1 MTTTFA
7 PSFSR
12 TAAAATVSSSFSSS
26 SSPAVQ
32 PSPLTVLVHAGFDGT
47 SDFFPFHDLAKVG
60 GYTKDDFTFRDL
72 IQDGIDGGPQVDL
85 YLSGCR
91 VGGGGVPDCPAACND
106 TALYFGSF
114 ETFYNCVALASIA
127 YWTRDVGAYYAG
139 AEAERNAS
147 ALMGPA
153 GGTLAAFQARPV
165 LESFAACAVDSCVQ
179 DQLSVPCDPSVTAL
193 SRNSS
198 SGAIFAAMDNFCP
211 ELRAEINPDIFGPG
225 VLISYILQVVFSASL
240 YVFLKIFTFW
250 VGYSQKPAK
259 RPASERLVRRL
270 TRIES
275 MLWKDSSA
283 LSRTSIAIAATL
295 VEFQEAQCWFVFA
308 VQIASILAIVVNSQE
323 GTFWGEIVVNGAV
336 AFHVSQN
343 GVLPMFLVQICLHNE
358 GIRNWHTFLG
368 FCTEYL
374 LAIVATTQRISFRG
388 SVDLFRGQHAVDA
401 CGGNPSPR
409 TYCASSA
416 GVDGLTLTFFPHPL
430 VYKLVFLVLDT
441 VAIIALSA
449 DQLAWTLRTHR
460 RTRHWTV
467 GAHGLGRWPDGPLK
481 RHWVRWSAWF
491 WYGLEFAY
499 LIINILYLVSLT
511 KVISNDSF
519 QANRWSYGQ
528 IIAMTVWGPVI
539 VKLFSLILSGPP
551 KNGQGLNSGPPR
563 LRIDNVLNHRQT
575 DAASA
580 DEGMST
586 SSSARWI
593 PPPQQQQQQQLQCS
607 HKLAVPQSPDTD
619 GGMTQV
625 PEVQAPPPP
634 RKRTIRHE

>member
-12 TAAAATVSSSFSSS
+12 TTVAVSSS
-26 SSPAVQ
+26 SSSSSSSAV
-32 PSPLTVLVHAGFDGT
+32 PSPLTVLVHSSFEGT

-85 YLSGCR
+85 YLSGCQVR
-91 VGGGGVPDCPAACND
+91 KGGAPDCPTACND
-106 TALYFGSF
+106 TTLHFGSF
-114 ETFYNCVALASIA
+114 ETFYNCAALAAIA
-127 YWTRDVGAYYAG
+127 HWTGDIGTYYLG
-139 AEAERNAS
+139 VEAERNAS
-147 ALMGPA
+147 VLMGS
-153 GGTLAAFQARPV
+153 GGTLAGFRARPV
-165 LESFAACAVDSCVQ
+165 LESFAACAVESCTQ
-179 DQLSVPCDPSVTAL
+179 DQLSAPCDASVMDL

-198 SGAIFAAMDNFCP
+198 SRDIFAAMDKFCP

-225 VLISYILQVVFSASL
+225 VLISYVLQVVFSASL
-240 YVFLKIFTFW
+240 YLFLKIFTFW
-250 VGYSQKPAK
+250 VGYSQKPAQR
-259 RPASERLVRRL
+259 RPTSERLVRRL

-275 MLWKDSSA
+275 MIWKDSSA

-323 GTFWGEIVVNGAV
+323 GTFWGEIVVNSAV

-343 GVLPMFLVQICLHNE
+343 GILPMFLVQICLHNE

-368 FCTEYL
+368 FCMEYL
-374 LAIVATTQRISFRG
+374 LAIVATTQRVSFRG
-388 SVDLFRGQHAVDA
+388 SVDLFRGQHAVAA

-441 VAIIALSA
+441 VAIAALAA
-449 DQLAWTLRTHR
+449 DQLAWTLRTHQ
-460 RTRHWTV
+460 RTRHWTL
-467 GAHGLGRWPDGPLK
+467 GAHGLGRWPDGRLK
-481 RHWVRWSAWF
+481 RHWVRWSGWF
-491 WYGLEFAY
+491 WHGLEFAY
-499 LIINILYLVSLT
+499 LVINVLYLVSLS

-551 KNGQGLNSGPPR
+551 KNGEGLNAGPPR
-563 LRIDNVLNHRQT
+563 LRIDNVLNHRQ
-575 DAASA
+575 A
-580 DEGMST
+580 DTADDVMST
-586 SSSARWI
+586 SSSGRWI
-593 PPPQQQQQQQLQCS
+593 PPPPPQLPLQR
-607 HKLAVPQSPDTD
+607 KLATPQSPDIE
-619 GGMTQV
+619 GGMKEADVET
-625 PEVQAPPPP
+625 APP
-634 RKRTIRHE
+634 RTITIRHE

>member
-12 TAAAATVSSSFSSS
+12 TTTTTTISSSTAS
-26 SSPAVQ
+26 
-32 PSPLTVLVHAGFDGT
+32 PSPLTILVHSGFDGT

-60 GYTKDDFTFRDL
+60 GYTKDDFTFKDL

-85 YLSGCR
+85 FLSGCR
-91 VGGGGVPDCPAACND
+91 VDGADAPDCPAACND
-106 TALYFGSF
+106 TSLYFGSL
-114 ETFYNCVALASIA
+114 ETFYNCATLASVA
-127 YWTRDVGAYYAG
+127 HWTRGRGAYRVG
-139 AEAERNAS
+139 EEAERNAS
-147 ALMGPA
+147 VLMG
-153 GGTLAAFQARPV
+153 GRSLAEFDGRPV
-165 LESFAACAVDSCVQ
+165 VENFAACALESCAK
-179 DQLSVPCDPSVTAL
+179 DQLSVPCDASVTAL
-193 SRNSS
+193 SRSS
-198 SGAIFAAMDNFCP
+198 STEAIFAAMDNFCP

-225 VLISYILQVVFSASL
+225 VLISYVLQVVFSASL
-240 YVFLKIFTFW
+240 YLFLKIFTFW
-250 VGYSQKPAK
+250 VSYSQKPTK
-259 RPASERLVRRL
+259 RPTSERLVRRL

-283 LSRTSIAIAATL
+283 LSRTSIAIATTL
-295 VEFQEAQCWFVFA
+295 VEFQEAQCWFIFA

-336 AFHVSQN
+336 AFHISQN
-343 GVLPMFLVQICLHNE
+343 GILPMFLVQVCLHNE

-374 LAIVATTQRISFRG
+374 LAVVATTQRISFRG
-388 SVDLFRGQHAVDA
+388 SFDLFRGQHEMAA

-430 VYKLVFLVLDT
+430 MYKLVFLVLDT
-441 VAIIALSA
+441 VAIVALSV
-449 DQLAWTLRTHR
+449 DQFAWTLRTHH
-460 RTRHWTV
+460 RTRHWAI

-481 RHWVRWSAWF
+481 RHWARWSRWF
-491 WYGLEFAY
+491 WHGLEFAY
-499 LIINILYLVSLT
+499 LVVNVLYLVSLS
-511 KVISNDSF
+511 KVISGDSF

-563 LRIDNVLNHRQT
+563 LRIDNVLNRRQANST
-575 DAASA
+575 D
-580 DEGMST
+580 DGMST

-593 PPPQQQQQQQLQCS
+593 PPLPQQR
-607 HKLAVPQSPDTD
+607 KLAMPRSPDTD
-619 GGMTQV
+619 GGMNE
-625 PEVQAPPPP
+625 EVDVETAPPP
-634 RKRTIRHE
+634 RKQTIRHE

>member
-12 TAAAATVSSSFSSS
+12 TTTAVSSVSVV
-26 SSPAVQ
+26 SPT
-32 PSPLTVLVHAGFDGT
+32 PSPLTVLVRPGFDGT

-60 GYTKDDFTFRDL
+60 GYTKDDLTFRDL

-91 VGGGGVPDCPAACND
+91 IGRGRGAPLDCPTACND
-106 TALYFGSF
+106 TALFFGSF
-114 ETFYNCVALASIA
+114 ETFYNCAALASIA
-127 YWTRDVGAYYAG
+127 YWTREVGTYYVDAD
-139 AEAERNAS
+139 AERNAS
-147 ALMGPA
+147 ALMGN
-153 GGTLAAFQARPV
+153 GSLASFQGRPV
-165 LESFAACAVDSCVQ
+165 VESFAACAVESCIE
-179 DQLSVPCDPSVTAL
+179 DQLSEPCDASITSL

-198 SGAIFAAMDNFCP
+198 TDDIFAAMDIFCP

-225 VLISYILQVVFSASL
+225 VLISYVLQVVFAGSL
-240 YVFLKIFTFW
+240 YIFLRIFTFW
-250 VGYSQKPAK
+250 VSYSQKPAK
-259 RPASERLVRRL
+259 RPASERIVRRL

-283 LSRTSIAIAATL
+283 LSRTSIAIATTL
-295 VEFQEAQCWFVFA
+295 VEFQEAQCWFIFA

-323 GTFWGEIVVNGAV
+323 GSFWGEIVVNGAV

-343 GVLPMFLVQICLHNE
+343 GILPMFLIQVCLHNE

-374 LAIVATTQRISFRG
+374 LAVVATTQSISFAG
-388 SVDLFRGQHAVDA
+388 ALDLFRGQRAVAA

-441 VAIIALSA
+441 VAIVALGV

-460 RTRHWTV
+460 RTRHWSI

-481 RHWVRWSAWF
+481 RHWLRWSAWF
-491 WYGLEFAY
+491 WHGLEFAY
-499 LIINILYLVSLT
+499 LVINVLYLISLS
-511 KVISNDSF
+511 KVISDDSF
-519 QANRWSYGQ
+519 RANRWSYGQ

-551 KNGQGLNSGPPR
+551 KNGEGLNSGPPR
-563 LRIDNVLNHRQT
+563 LRIDNVLNHRQDNAGD
-575 DAASA
+575 DA
-580 DEGMST
+580 MST
-586 SSSARWI
+586 CSSARWQ
-593 PPPQQQQQQQLQCS
+593 PTPATPR
-607 HKLAVPQSPDTD
+607 KLAVPQSPATD
-619 GGMTQV
+619 GGLTEQV
-625 PEVQAPPPP
+625 IVEAPRP
-634 RKRTIRHE
+634 RPAKLTIRHE

>member
-12 TAAAATVSSSFSSS
+12 TTTAVSSFSVV
-26 SSPAVQ
+26 SPT
-32 PSPLTVLVHAGFDGT
+32 PSPLTILVRPGFDGT

-60 GYTKDDFTFRDL
+60 GYTKDDLTFRDL

-91 VGGGGVPDCPAACND
+91 IGRGRGAPLDCPTACND

-114 ETFYNCVALASIA
+114 ETFYNCAALAAIA
-127 YWTRDVGAYYAG
+127 YWTREVGTYYVD

-147 ALMGPA
+147 ALMGNSS
-153 GGTLAAFQARPV
+153 LASFQGRPV
-165 LESFAACAVDSCVQ
+165 VESFAACAIESCVE
-179 DQLSVPCDPSVTAL
+179 DQLSEPCDASITSL

-198 SGAIFAAMDNFCP
+198 TNDIFAAMDIFCP

-225 VLISYILQVVFSASL
+225 VLISYVLQVIFAGSL
-240 YVFLKIFTFW
+240 YIFLRIFTFW
-250 VGYSQKPAK
+250 VSYSQKPAK
-259 RPASERLVRRL
+259 RPASERIVRRL

-283 LSRTSIAIAATL
+283 LSRTSIAIATTL
-295 VEFQEAQCWFVFA
+295 VEFQEAQCWFIFA

-323 GTFWGEIVVNGAV
+323 GSFWGEIVVNGAV

-343 GVLPMFLVQICLHNE
+343 GILPMFLVQVCLHNE

-374 LAIVATTQRISFRG
+374 LAVVATTQSISFAG
-388 SVDLFRGQHAVDA
+388 ALNLFRGQRAVAA

-441 VAIIALSA
+441 VAIVALGV

-460 RTRHWTV
+460 RTRHWSI

-481 RHWVRWSAWF
+481 RHWLRWSAWF
-491 WYGLEFAY
+491 WHGLEFAY
-499 LIINILYLVSLT
+499 LVINILYLISLS
-511 KVISNDSF
+511 KVISDDSF
-519 QANRWSYGQ
+519 RANRWSYGQ

-551 KNGQGLNSGPPR
+551 KNGEGLNSGPPR
-563 LRIDNVLNHRQT
+563 LRIDNVLNHRQDNAGD
-575 DAASA
+575 DA
-580 DEGMST
+580 MST
-586 SSSARWI
+586 CSSARWQ
-593 PPPQQQQQQQLQCS
+593 PQPATPR
-607 HKLAVPQSPDTD
+607 KLAVPQSPATD
-619 GGMTQV
+619 GGLAAEANV
-625 PEVQAPPPP
+625 EAPRP
-634 RKRTIRHE
+634 RPAKLTIRHE

>member
-12 TAAAATVSSSFSSS
+12 TTSSLLSTTITTTTTTTTTAQPSS
-26 SSPAVQ
+26 
-32 PSPLTVLVHAGFDGT
+32 SPLTVLVHKGLDGT

-60 GYTKDDFTFRDL
+60 GYTKDDVKFPDL
-72 IQDGIDGGPQVDL
+72 IRDGIDGGPVVDL
-85 YLSGCR
+85 YLSGCH
-91 VGGGGVPDCPAACND
+91 VDDGHGSPAADCPAACND

-114 ETFYNCVALASIA
+114 ETFYNCAALASIS
-127 YWTRDVGAYYAG
+127 YWTKDVGKYHVD

-147 ALMGPA
+147 ALMG
-153 GGTLAAFQARPV
+153 GSSLAAFPGRPV
-165 LESFAACAVDSCVQ
+165 METFAACAVESCAT
-179 DQLSVPCDPSVTAL
+179 DQLSEPCDPSITSL
-193 SRNSS
+193 SANSS
-198 SGAIFAAMDNFCP
+198 TAQILAAMDSFCP

-225 VLISYILQVVFSASL
+225 VLISYVLQVVFSASL

-250 VGYSQKPAK
+250 VSYSQKPEQR
-259 RPASERLVRRL
+259 RPTSERLVRRL

-283 LSRTSIAIAATL
+283 LSRTSIAIATTL

-323 GTFWGEIVVNGAV
+323 GTFWYEIVVNGAV

-343 GVLPMFLVQICLHNE
+343 GILPMFLVQVCLHNE

-368 FCTEYL
+368 FCAEYL
-374 LAIVATTQRISFRG
+374 LAIVATTQRISFAA
-388 SVDLFRGQHAVDA
+388 SFDLFRGQHAVAA
-401 CGGNPSPR
+401 CGHNPSPR

-430 VYKLVFLVLDT
+430 MYKLVFLVLDT
-441 VAIIALSA
+441 VAIIALSV
-449 DQLAWTLRTHR
+449 DQLAWTLRTHH
-460 RTRHWTV
+460 RTRHWSI

-481 RHWVRWSAWF
+481 RHWVRWSTWF
-491 WYGLEFAY
+491 WRGLEFAY
-499 LIINILYLVSLT
+499 LVINILYLVSLS
-511 KVISNDSF
+511 KVISGDSF

-551 KNGQGLNSGPPR
+551 KNGEGLNSGPPR
-563 LRIDNVLNHRQT
+563 LRIDNVLNRRQNNST
-575 DAASA
+575 MD
-580 DEGMST
+580 DGMST

-593 PPPQQQQQQQLQCS
+593 PAPAPLQQRR
-607 HKLAVPQSPDTD
+607 LAMPQSPDTD
-619 GGMTQV
+619 RDVKGDET
-625 PEVQAPPPP
+625 PTPTP
-634 RKRTIRHE
+634 RKLTIRHE

>member
-1 MTTTFA
+1 MTTTAA

-12 TAAAATVSSSFSSS
+12 TTAITTLSSSTTLL
-26 SSPAVQ
+26 
-32 PSPLTVLVHAGFDGT
+32 PSPSSLTVLVHNGFDGT

-60 GYTKDDFTFRDL
+60 GYTKDDLTFRDL
-72 IQDGIDGGPQVDL
+72 LRDGIDGGPVVDL

-91 VGGGGVPDCPAACND
+91 RVHDRTLDCPAACSD

-114 ETFYNCVALASIA
+114 ETFYNCAALAAIA
-127 YWTRDVGAYYAG
+127 HWTRDVGAYRIG

-147 ALMGPA
+147 VLMA
-153 GGTLAAFQARPV
+153 GASLADFQARPV
-165 LESFAACAVDSCVQ
+165 LEAFAACAAESCSE
-179 DQLSVPCDPSVTAL
+179 DQLSVPCDAAVASL

-198 SGAIFAAMDNFCP
+198 SDAIFSAMGNFCP

-225 VLISYILQVVFSASL
+225 VLISYVLQVVFSGSL
-240 YVFLKIFTFW
+240 YLFLKIFTFW

-259 RPASERLVRRL
+259 RPTSERLVRRL

-323 GTFWGEIVVNGAV
+323 GSFWGEIVVNSAV

-343 GVLPMFLVQICLHNE
+343 GILPMFLVQICLHNE

-374 LAIVATTQRISFRG
+374 LAIIATTQRVSFGG
-388 SVDLFRGQHAVDA
+388 SVDLFRGQHAVAA

-441 VAIIALSA
+441 VAIVALSV

-460 RTRHWTV
+460 RTRHWTL

-491 WYGLEFAY
+491 WHGLEFTY
-499 LIINILYLVSLT
+499 LVINVLYLVSLS

-519 QANRWSYGQ
+519 RANRWSYGQ

-551 KNGQGLNSGPPR
+551 KNGEGLNSGPPR
-563 LRIDNVLNHRQT
+563 LRIDNVLNHRQ
-575 DAASA
+575 A
-580 DEGMST
+580 DTADDGMSA
-586 SSSARWI
+586 SSSARWLPP
-593 PPPQQQQQQQLQCS
+593 PPPQQQQR
-607 HKLAVPQSPDTD
+607 KLAMSQSPDTD
-619 GGMTQV
+619 GGVNEEADIET
-625 PEVQAPPPP
+625 PPP

>member
-1 MTTTFA
+1 MTTSFA

-12 TAAAATVSSSFSSS
+12 TTTAVSSVSVV
-26 SSPAVQ
+26 SPT
-32 PSPLTVLVHAGFDGT
+32 PSPLTVLVRPNFDGT

-60 GYTKDDFTFRDL
+60 GYTKDDLTFRDL

-91 VGGGGVPDCPAACND
+91 IGRGRGAPLDCPTACND

-114 ETFYNCVALASIA
+114 ETFYNCAALASIA
-127 YWTRDVGAYYAG
+127 YWTREVGTYYVD

-147 ALMGPA
+147 ALMGN
-153 GGTLAAFQARPV
+153 GSLASFQGRPV
-165 LESFAACAVDSCVQ
+165 VESFAACAVESCIE
-179 DQLSVPCDPSVTAL
+179 DQLSEPCNASITSL

-198 SGAIFAAMDNFCP
+198 TDDIFAAMDIFCP

-225 VLISYILQVVFSASL
+225 VLISYVLQVVFAGSL
-240 YVFLKIFTFW
+240 YIFLRIFTFW
-250 VGYSQKPAK
+250 VSYSQKPAK
-259 RPASERLVRRL
+259 RPASERIVRRL

-283 LSRTSIAIAATL
+283 LSRTSIAIATTL
-295 VEFQEAQCWFVFA
+295 VEFQEAQCWFIFA

-323 GTFWGEIVVNGAV
+323 GSFWGEIVVNGAV

-343 GVLPMFLVQICLHNE
+343 GILPMFLIQVCLHNE

-374 LAIVATTQRISFRG
+374 LAVVATTQSISFAG
-388 SVDLFRGQHAVDA
+388 ALDLFRGQRAVAA

-441 VAIIALSA
+441 VAIVALGV

-460 RTRHWTV
+460 RTRHWSI

-481 RHWVRWSAWF
+481 RHWLRWSAWF
-491 WYGLEFAY
+491 WHGLEFAY
-499 LIINILYLVSLT
+499 LVINVLYLISLS
-511 KVISNDSF
+511 KVISDDSF
-519 QANRWSYGQ
+519 RANRWSYGQ

-551 KNGQGLNSGPPR
+551 KNGEGLNSGPPR
-563 LRIDNVLNHRQT
+563 LRIDNVLNHRQDNAGD
-575 DAASA
+575 DA
-580 DEGMST
+580 MST
-586 SSSARWI
+586 CSSARWQ
-593 PPPQQQQQQQLQCS
+593 PTPATPR
-607 HKLAVPQSPDTD
+607 KLAVPQSPATD
-619 GGMTQV
+619 GGLTEQV
-625 PEVQAPPPP
+625 IVEAPRP
-634 RKRTIRHE
+634 RPAKLTIRHE

>member
-1 MTTTFA
+1 MTTSFA

-12 TAAAATVSSSFSSS
+12 TTTAVSSVSVV
-26 SSPAVQ
+26 SPT
-32 PSPLTVLVHAGFDGT
+32 PSPLTVLVRPNFDGT

-60 GYTKDDFTFRDL
+60 GYTKDDLTFRDL

-91 VGGGGVPDCPAACND
+91 IGRGRGAPLDCPTACND

-114 ETFYNCVALASIA
+114 ETFYNCAALASIA
-127 YWTRDVGAYYAG
+127 YWTREVGTYYVD

-147 ALMGPA
+147 ALMGN
-153 GGTLAAFQARPV
+153 GSLASFQGRPV
-165 LESFAACAVDSCVQ
+165 VESFAACAVESCIE
-179 DQLSVPCDPSVTAL
+179 DQLSEPCDASITSL

-198 SGAIFAAMDNFCP
+198 TDDIFAAMDIFCP

-225 VLISYILQVVFSASL
+225 VLISYVLQVVFAGSL
-240 YVFLKIFTFW
+240 YIFLRIFTFW
-250 VGYSQKPAK
+250 VSYSQKPAK
-259 RPASERLVRRL
+259 RPASERIVRRL

-283 LSRTSIAIAATL
+283 LSRTSIAIATTL
-295 VEFQEAQCWFVFA
+295 VEFQEAQCWFIFA

-323 GTFWGEIVVNGAV
+323 GSFWGEIVVNGAV

-343 GVLPMFLVQICLHNE
+343 GILPMFLIQVCLHNE

-374 LAIVATTQRISFRG
+374 LAVVATTQSISFAG
-388 SVDLFRGQHAVDA
+388 ALDLFRGQRAVAA

-441 VAIIALSA
+441 VAIVALGV

-460 RTRHWTV
+460 RTRHWSI

-481 RHWVRWSAWF
+481 RHWLRWSAWF
-491 WYGLEFAY
+491 WHGLESAY
-499 LIINILYLVSLT
+499 LVINVLYLISLS
-511 KVISNDSF
+511 KVISDDSF
-519 QANRWSYGQ
+519 RANRWSYGQ

-551 KNGQGLNSGPPR
+551 KNGEGLNSGPPR
-563 LRIDNVLNHRQT
+563 LRIDNVLNHRQDNAGD
-575 DAASA
+575 DA
-580 DEGMST
+580 MST
-586 SSSARWI
+586 CSSARWQ
-593 PPPQQQQQQQLQCS
+593 PTPATPR
-607 HKLAVPQSPDTD
+607 KLAVPQSPATD
-619 GGMTQV
+619 GGLTEQV
-625 PEVQAPPPP
+625 IVEAPRP
-634 RKRTIRHE
+634 RPAKLTIRHE

>member
-12 TAAAATVSSSFSSS
+12 TTTAVSSVSVV
-26 SSPAVQ
+26 SPT
-32 PSPLTVLVHAGFDGT
+32 PSPLTVLVRPGFDGT

-60 GYTKDDFTFRDL
+60 GYTKDDLTFRDL

-91 VGGGGVPDCPAACND
+91 IGRGRGAPLDCPTACND
-106 TALYFGSF
+106 TALFFGSF
-114 ETFYNCVALASIA
+114 ETFYNCAALASIA
-127 YWTRDVGAYYAG
+127 YWTREVGTYYVDAD
-139 AEAERNAS
+139 AERNAS
-147 ALMGPA
+147 ALMGN
-153 GGTLAAFQARPV
+153 GSLASFQGRPV
-165 LESFAACAVDSCVQ
+165 VQSFAACAVESCIE
-179 DQLSVPCDPSVTAL
+179 DQLSEPCDASITSL

-198 SGAIFAAMDNFCP
+198 TDDIFAAMDIFCP

-225 VLISYILQVVFSASL
+225 VLISYVLQVVFAGSL
-240 YVFLKIFTFW
+240 YIFLRIFTFW
-250 VGYSQKPAK
+250 VSYSQKPAK
-259 RPASERLVRRL
+259 RPASERIVRRL

-283 LSRTSIAIAATL
+283 LSRTSIAIATTL
-295 VEFQEAQCWFVFA
+295 VEFQEAQCWFIFA

-323 GTFWGEIVVNGAV
+323 GSFWGEIVVNGAV

-343 GVLPMFLVQICLHNE
+343 GILPMFLIQVCLHNE

-374 LAIVATTQRISFRG
+374 LAVVATTQSISFAG
-388 SVDLFRGQHAVDA
+388 ALDLFRGQRAVAA

-441 VAIIALSA
+441 VAIVALGV

-460 RTRHWTV
+460 RTRHWSI

-481 RHWVRWSAWF
+481 RHWLRWSAWF
-491 WYGLEFAY
+491 WHGLEFAY
-499 LIINILYLVSLT
+499 LVINVLYLISLS
-511 KVISNDSF
+511 KVISDDSF
-519 QANRWSYGQ
+519 RANRWSYGQ

-551 KNGQGLNSGPPR
+551 KNGEGLNSGPPR
-563 LRIDNVLNHRQT
+563 LRIDNVLNHRQDNAGD
-575 DAASA
+575 DA
-580 DEGMST
+580 MST
-586 SSSARWI
+586 CSSARWQ
-593 PPPQQQQQQQLQCS
+593 PTPATPR
-607 HKLAVPQSPDTD
+607 KLAVPQSPATD
-619 GGMTQV
+619 GGLTEQV
-625 PEVQAPPPP
+625 IVEAPRP
-634 RKRTIRHE
+634 RPAKLTIRHE

>member
-12 TAAAATVSSSFSSS
+12 TTTAVPSSS
-26 SSPAVQ
+26 SVVSPT
-32 PSPLTVLVHAGFDGT
+32 PSPLTILVRPGFDGT

-91 VGGGGVPDCPAACND
+91 VGRGRGAPLDCPTACND

-114 ETFYNCVALASIA
+114 ETFYNCAALASIA
-127 YWTRDVGAYYAG
+127 YWTHDVGAYYVD

-147 ALMGPA
+147 ALMGN
-153 GGTLAAFQARPV
+153 GSLASFQGRPV
-165 LESFAACAVDSCVQ
+165 MESFAACAVGSCVE
-179 DQLSVPCDPSVTAL
+179 DQLSGPCDASITSL

-198 SGAIFAAMDNFCP
+198 TDDIFAAMDIFCP

-225 VLISYILQVVFSASL
+225 VLISYVLQVVFAGSL
-240 YVFLKIFTFW
+240 YIFLRIFTFW
-250 VGYSQKPAK
+250 VSYSQKPAK
-259 RPASERLVRRL
+259 RPASERIVRRL

-275 MLWKDSSA
+275 ILWKDSSA
-283 LSRTSIAIAATL
+283 LSRTSIAIATTL
-295 VEFQEAQCWFVFA
+295 VEFQEAQCWFIFA

-323 GTFWGEIVVNGAV
+323 GSFWGEIIVNGAV

-343 GVLPMFLVQICLHNE
+343 GILPMFLVQVCLHNE

-374 LAIVATTQRISFRG
+374 LAVVATTQSISFAG
-388 SVDLFRGQHAVDA
+388 ALNLFRGQRAVAA

-441 VAIIALSA
+441 VAIVALGV

-460 RTRHWTV
+460 RTRHWAI

-481 RHWVRWSAWF
+481 RHWLRWSAWF
-491 WYGLEFAY
+491 WHGLEFAY
-499 LIINILYLVSLT
+499 LVINVLYLISLS
-511 KVISNDSF
+511 KVISDDSF
-519 QANRWSYGQ
+519 RANRWSYGQ

-551 KNGQGLNSGPPR
+551 KNGEGLNSGPPR
-563 LRIDNVLNHRQT
+563 LRIDNVLNHRQDNAGD
-575 DAASA
+575 DA
-580 DEGMST
+580 MST
-586 SSSARWI
+586 CSSARWH
-593 PPPQQQQQQQLQCS
+593 PQTATPR
-607 HKLAVPQSPDTD
+607 KLAAPQSLATD
-619 GGMTQV
+619 GGLAEEANV
-625 PEVQAPPPP
+625 EAPRP
-634 RKRTIRHE
+634 RPAKLTIRHE

>member
-12 TAAAATVSSSFSSS
+12 TTTAVSSVSVV
-26 SSPAVQ
+26 SPT
-32 PSPLTVLVHAGFDGT
+32 PSPLTVLVRPGFDGT

-60 GYTKDDFTFRDL
+60 GYTKDDLTFRDL

-91 VGGGGVPDCPAACND
+91 IGRGRGAPLDCPTACND
-106 TALYFGSF
+106 TALFFGSF
-114 ETFYNCVALASIA
+114 ETFYNCAALASIA
-127 YWTRDVGAYYAG
+127 YWTREVGTYYVN

-147 ALMGPA
+147 ALMGS
-153 GGTLAAFQARPV
+153 GSLASFQGRPV
-165 LESFAACAVDSCVQ
+165 VESFAACAVESCIE
-179 DQLSVPCDPSVTAL
+179 DQLSEPCDASITFL

-198 SGAIFAAMDNFCP
+198 TDDIFAAMDIFCP

-225 VLISYILQVVFSASL
+225 VLISYVLQVVFAGSL
-240 YVFLKIFTFW
+240 YIFLRIFTFW
-250 VGYSQKPAK
+250 VSYSQKPAK
-259 RPASERLVRRL
+259 RPASERIVRRL

-283 LSRTSIAIAATL
+283 LSRTSIAIATTL
-295 VEFQEAQCWFVFA
+295 VEFQEAQCWFIFA

-323 GTFWGEIVVNGAV
+323 GSFWGEIVVNGAV

-343 GVLPMFLVQICLHNE
+343 GILPMFLIQVCLHNE

-374 LAIVATTQRISFRG
+374 LAIVATTQSISFAG
-388 SVDLFRGQHAVDA
+388 ALDLFRGQRAVAA

-441 VAIIALSA
+441 VAIVALGV

-460 RTRHWTV
+460 RTRHWSI

-481 RHWVRWSAWF
+481 RHWLRWSAWF
-491 WYGLEFAY
+491 WHGLEFAY
-499 LIINILYLVSLT
+499 LVINVLYLISLS
-511 KVISNDSF
+511 KVISDDSF
-519 QANRWSYGQ
+519 RANRWSYGQ

-551 KNGQGLNSGPPR
+551 KNGEGLNSGPPR
-563 LRIDNVLNHRQT
+563 LRIDNVLNHRQDNAGD
-575 DAASA
+575 DA
-580 DEGMST
+580 MST
-586 SSSARWI
+586 CSSARWQ
-593 PPPQQQQQQQLQCS
+593 PTPATPR
-607 HKLAVPQSPDTD
+607 KLAVPQSPATD
-619 GGMTQV
+619 GGLTEQV
-625 PEVQAPPPP
+625 IVEAPRP
-634 RKRTIRHE
+634 RPAKLTIRHE